1 MTIPDDGVMLID
13 KPIGM
18 TSFGVVAR
26 IKRLARDAH
35 GRKIKV
41 GHTGTLD
48 PFASGL
54 MIVVLGKAC
63 KRAGDYSKLSKS
75 YSAKIILGQTTPTYD
90 IEGNKTHISRCQP
103 SLEQIQMA
111 LENFRGKIHQYPPA
125 YSALKINGIRA
136 YQLARL
142 GKDFKIKPR
151 EVEVTKL
158 VLKGYKYPI
167 LEIESN
173 VTSGTYIRS
182 LAHDLGSKLGVGAY
196 CSSLRRLSV
205 GEYKISEATRLT
217 DLTIG

>member
-1 MTIPDDGVMLID
+1 MKIPENGVLLID

-26 IKRLARDAH
+26 IKRLAH
-35 GRKIKV
+35 NTYGRKIKV

-54 MIVVLGKAC
+54 MIVVLGKTC

-90 IEGNKTHISRCQP
+90 VEGNKTQISRRQP
-103 SLEQIQMA
+103 SLKQIQMA
-111 LENFRGKIHQYPPA
+111 LLNFKGKIKQYPPA

-136 YQLARL
+136 YELARL
-142 GKDFKIKPR
+142 GKEIEIKSR
-151 EVEVTKL
+151 EVEITKL
-158 VLKGYKYPI
+158 EIIGYDYPI
-167 LEIESN
+167 LEIEVD

-182 LAHDLGSKLGVGAY
+182 LAYDLGTKLGVGAY
-196 CSSLRRLSV
+196 CSGLRRLSV
-205 GEYKISEATRLT
+205 GEYKLSEATSLA
-217 DLTIG
+217 DLTLG